1 MQLASQIKDAYD
13 WAMRHHQADTAAALA
28 SNDHAKITQLDKVR
42 DAIDRGV
49 YVLLF
54 GQFEIAVTDK
64 FARARDRRSTNL
76 DWTQRRGWDMS
87 SLKHRKV
94 PFETRLALTLDS
106 NTTAFKN
113 AMAAYENRNHCAH
126 GGMSA
131 AVGPI
136 SQLYADIWSWNA
148 LLRGS

>member
-1 MQLASQIKDAYD
+1 MQLANQIKDAYD
-13 WAMRHHQADTAAALA
+13 WAMRHHQAETLAALA
-28 SNDHAKITQLDKVR
+28 NNDHAAITRLDKVR

-54 GQFEIAVTDK
+54 GQFENEVNEK
-64 FARARDRRSTNL
+64 FARARDRRSSNP

-87 SLKHRKV
+87 ALKQKA
-94 PFETRLALTLDS
+94 PFDTRLAMTLDK
-106 NTTAFKN
+106 NTAAFSRV
-113 AMAAYENRNHCAH
+113 MAAYDNRNHCAH
-126 GGMSA
+126 GGMSV

-136 SQLYADIWSWNA
+136 SQLYADIWTWRA